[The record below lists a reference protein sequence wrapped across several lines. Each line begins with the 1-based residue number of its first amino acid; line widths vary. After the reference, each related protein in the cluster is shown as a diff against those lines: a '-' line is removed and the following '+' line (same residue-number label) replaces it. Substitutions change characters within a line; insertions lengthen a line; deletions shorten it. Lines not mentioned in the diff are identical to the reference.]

1 MSEGEA
7 GVPPPRRESRIRRR
21 LRAIRNIFRARLRAY
36 FFTGVLVTAPAAITI
51 WLAWE
56 VIGFFD
62 NQVRGLIPAHY
73 DIAHWLPFRIPGF
86 GLLLFIL
93 AMMLVGAF
101 TANLAGKYIVSLGER
116 ILAAMPVV
124 RSVYGAMKQIFETV
138 LAQKSD
144 AFRQVILIEYPRRG
158 MWALGFVS
166 GVTEGEIQNLT
177 EDEVLNV
184 FLPTTPN
191 PTSGYLLF
199 VPRRD
204 VIVLGMTVEEGIK
217 MVVSGG
223 IVTPPDRR
231 PKEVQSVPVTGS
243 RDTLERSLG
252 DEQAARYRR
261 ERREYLADES
271 AEAGGRQGSGS
282 G

>member
-1 MSEGEA
+1 M
-7 GVPPPRRESRIRRR
+7 
-21 LRAIRNIFRARLRAY
+21 RAMRSLFGARLRAY
-36 FFTGVLVTAPAAITI
+36 FFTGVLVTAPGAITI

-62 NQVRGLIPAHY
+62 NQVRSLIPAQY
-73 DIAHWLPFRIPGF
+73 DLTDFAPFRIPGF
-86 GLLLFIL
+86 GLLLFIV
-93 AMMLVGAF
+93 AMMLIGAM
-101 TANLAGKYIVSLGER
+101 TAGLIGRFIVATGER
-116 ILAAMPVV
+116 ILASMPVV
-124 RSVYGAMKQIFETV
+124 RSVYGATKQIFETV

-144 AFRQVILIEYPRRG
+144 AFRQVVLIEYPRRG
-158 MWALGFVS
+158 MWVLGFVS

-177 EDEVLNV
+177 DDEVLNV

-204 VIVLGMTVEEGIK
+204 VIVLDMTVEEGIK

-231 PKEVQSVPVTGS
+231 PPHVRAVSITGS
-243 RDTLERSLG
+243 RHTLERTLE
-252 DEQAARYRR
+252 DEATAR
-261 ERREYLADES
+261 ERD
-271 AEAGGRQGSGS
+271 RQRLEDAQPGM
-282 G
+282 

>member
-1 MSEGEA
+1 MSERGESEGEA
-7 GVPPPRRESRIRRR
+7 AVTRPRRPWRFGRR
-21 LRAIRNIFRARLRAY
+21 LRAFRTFFRARLRAY
-36 FFTGVLVTAPAAITI
+36 FFTGILITAPAAITI

-56 VIGFFD
+56 VIRFFD
-62 NQVRGLIPAHY
+62 HQVRRLIPARF
-73 DIAHWLPFRIPGF
+73 DVTELAPFQIPGF
-86 GLLLFIL
+86 GLLLFII
-93 AMMLVGAF
+93 AMMLIGAF
-101 TANLAGKYIVSLGER
+101 TANLAGRYVVALSER
-116 ILAAMPVV
+116 ILASMPVV

-138 LAQKSD
+138 LAQKSE
-144 AFRQVILIEYPRRG
+144 AFRQVVLIEYPRRG

-177 EDEVLNV
+177 ADEVLNV

-231 PKEVQSVPVTGS
+231 PKSLQAVPVTGS
-243 RDTLERSLG
+243 RDTLERG
-252 DEQAARYRR
+252 
-261 ERREYLADES
+261 LADE
-271 AEAGGRQGSGS
+271 EAARARLEAPARGNLGHG
-282 G
+282 